1 MMIDVVLRGLQGERP
16 EWEVTLD
23 GMRGS
28 MHPNINWSELQNRL
42 MMAEVMNAAKLA
54 LVSMTQTQAVARTAT
69 VPTSHLE
76 ARVTELEALV
86 RNMTKRV
93 TPTGNGSNFNRN
105 ETRTCNKCGVVDIF
119 LGIVLKFRLGKVLF
133 APLWPQCAHHGCL
146 ILDAVMTCILGVMM
160 LE

>member
-54 LVSMTQTQAVARTAT
+54 PVSMTQTQAVAQTAI
-69 VPTSHLE
+69 VQLHIWK
-76 ARVTELEALV
+76 LV
-86 RNMTKRV
+86 
-93 TPTGNGSNFNRN
+93 
-105 ETRTCNKCGVVDIF
+105 
-119 LGIVLKFRLGKVLF
+119 
-133 APLWPQCAHHGCL
+133 
-146 ILDAVMTCILGVMM
+146 
-160 LE
+160 